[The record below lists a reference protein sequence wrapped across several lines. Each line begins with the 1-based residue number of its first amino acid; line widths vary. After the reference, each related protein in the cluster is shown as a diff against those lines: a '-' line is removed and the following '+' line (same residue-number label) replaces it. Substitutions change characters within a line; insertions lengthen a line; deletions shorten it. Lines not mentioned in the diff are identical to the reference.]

1 MAYSEIVN
9 EIQEQIDELQA
20 RHDAI
25 VTQISDLQGEL
36 PTLVNQIESLTALK
50 AQASS
55 ISSQFDVNV
64 NVRVTA
70 DDSSGNS
77 TVSVVNH
84 NVSPE

>member
-25 VTQISDLQGEL
+25 VTQISDLQAEL
-36 PTLVNQIESLTALK
+36 PSLVTQIESLTTLK
-50 AQASS
+50 EQASS

-70 DDSSGNS
+70 DDSSGGV
-77 TVSVVNH
+77 TTSVVNH
-84 NVSPE
+84 GVS